1 MLYLTGCIPKNPEL
15 QQQLLDNNIGALLT
29 PISQRST
36 PSSDWIWAAD
46 NACFA
51 SKWDEKKWFS
61 WLESKPNPAS
71 ALFATVPDVVA
82 DHAGTRERW
91 DRYAPMVSRLGY
103 KPAFVLQ
110 NGATIDDVPFDTMG
124 ALFIGGTTDFKL
136 SKEAR
141 EFVSICKE
149 KNIWVHMG
157 RVNSLRRMEIAKSW
171 GCDSVDGTYLA
182 FGPDV
187 NTPKLIKMVVMVN
200 QPKLFYG
207 TYGI

>member
-1 MLYLTGCIPKNPEL
+1 
-15 QQQLLDNNIGALLT
+15 
-29 PISQRST
+29 
-36 PSSDWIWAAD
+36 
-46 NACFA
+46 
-51 SKWDEKKWFS
+51 
-61 WLESKPNPAS
+61 
-71 ALFATVPDVVA
+71 
-82 DHAGTRERW
+82 
-91 DRYAPMVSRLGY
+91 
-103 KPAFVLQ
+103 
-110 NGATIDDVPFDTMG
+110 MG